1 MDNGC
6 HFSVYAISNNGFIEE
21 KGVGNI
27 FIEKAEKYARRKG
40 KKYYKYCKAY
50 YEHLEITDEKM
61 FAVTRR

>member
-6 HFSVYAISNNGFIEE
+6 HFSVYAISDNGFIEE

-40 KKYYKYCKAY
+40 KKYYKYRKAY
-50 YEHLEITDEKM
+50 SGLLDIWK
-61 FAVTRR
+61 